1 MFMLNFKSRRSK
13 FLLLAIV
20 LFLINAFYPLSL
32 EIQLVFFGLGVI
44 FLGIPHGSLD
54 HFIYHHERNQP
65 LNFKSISK
73 FLLFYVGFA
82 ILYAILWMISV
93 ELSILLF
100 IFISAYHFGE
110 MDLYGL
116 SLRSSLSTRI
126 LFSLYGLL
134 FLLNYLLFQ
143 FPQVEAILLGFPG
156 FDQGQIEKI
165 RFLFGYQKEVLIA
178 SILLFLP
185 ILLIFLYQTQ
195 QLGIMQII
203 SMLQLAVLMLIV
215 FNLPILLGFGFYFN
229 IWHAGLS
236 MVEIKKFLGWEDKSY
251 WFIYRKSW
259 LTNGISFLMIA
270 VLFLIFKGN
279 LERLLAIFFMSI
291 AILTAPHMKV
301 ISVLFA
307 KRN

>member
-1 MFMLNFKSRRSK
+1 MLNFKSRRSK

-20 LFLINAFYPLSL
+20 LFLINSFYPLSL

-116 SLRSSLSTRI
+116 SLSSSLSTRI

>member
-13 FLLLAIV
+13 FLLLAFV

-82 ILYAILWMISV
+82 ILYATLWMISV

-301 ISVLFA
+301 ISVLFV

>member
-1 MFMLNFKSRRSK
+1 MFVLNFKSRRSK
-13 FLLLAIV
+13 FLVVAIV
-20 LFLINAFYPLSL
+20 LFLINNFYPLGL

-54 HFIYHHERNQP
+54 HIIYHRERNEAM
-65 LNFKSISK
+65 NVKSIAR
-73 FLLFYVGFA
+73 FLLFYLGFA
-82 ILYAILWMISV
+82 ILYAILWIINV

-100 IFISAYHFGE
+100 ILVSAYHFGE

-116 SLRSSLSTRI
+116 SPSSSFNSKI

-156 FDQGQIEKI
+156 FDEGQIGK
-165 RFLFGYQKEVLIA
+165 LQLLYGYQKEVLIA

-185 ILLIFLYQTQ
+185 ILLIFLYQRQ
-195 QLGIMQII
+195 QLGLMQII
-203 SMLQLAVLMLIV
+203 SMLQLTVLMLIV

-236 MVEIKKFLGWEDKSY
+236 MVEIKKFLGWENKSY
-251 WFIYRKSW
+251 WYTYRKSW
-259 LTNGISFLMIA
+259 LTNGLSFLMIA
-270 VLFLIFKGN
+270 ILFFIFKGN